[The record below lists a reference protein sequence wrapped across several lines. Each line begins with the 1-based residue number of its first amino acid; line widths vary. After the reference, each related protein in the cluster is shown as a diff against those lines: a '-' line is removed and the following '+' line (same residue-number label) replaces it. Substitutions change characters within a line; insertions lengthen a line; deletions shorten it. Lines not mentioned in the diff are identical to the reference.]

1 MAFQNLIPP
10 EFDLEIKNWL
20 KEDIP
25 SFDIGGFVVGSKP
38 AKAVL
43 LGKSTGIIAGKPFFS
58 KVFDFLHCEIEWLKS
73 EGEKITPIEKIAFVT
88 GNINNILQG
97 ERLALN
103 IITRMSGIATFAND
117 MVLLGKKAGFK
128 GRIAGTRKTSPGFRL
143 LEKYALVIGGAD
155 THRMDLSSMVMLKDN
170 HIASAGNIT
179 QAIERARNIASV
191 WYNIEVE
198 CKSFQQAEEAILG
211 GADIVM
217 LDNFTSEAAKKTA
230 QELKEKYPQA
240 IIEISG
246 GITKNT
252 IEEFFSPFIDI
263 ISMGNLTTKYNPVD
277 FSLKIV

>member
-1 MAFQNLIPP
+1 
-10 EFDLEIKNWL
+10 
-20 KEDIP
+20 
-25 SFDIGGFVVGSKP
+25 
-38 AKAVL
+38 
-43 LGKSTGIIAGKPFFS
+43 
-58 KVFDFLHCEIEWLKS
+58 
-73 EGEKITPIEKIAFVT
+73 
-88 GNINNILQG
+88 
-97 ERLALN
+97 
-103 IITRMSGIATFAND
+103 MSGIATFAND

-217 LDNFTSEAAKKTA
+217 LDNFTSETAKKTA